1 MAQPPTLRR
10 TPQQAR
16 SRDTVLTI
24 LVAAAR
30 VLLQH
35 GPTRLSTNRVAKV
48 AGVSVGSLYQ
58 YFSGK
63 ADLIE
68 QLAER
73 RLEVMSLEHCT
84 RVYRAET
91 LEESFAV
98 SADVAVDVAVLEL
111 ALSSL
116 TPAFEPALSDSCQAI
131 LQSCLAPTR
140 GEYRADKLELVGVL
154 GASMVARAVAES
166 PGEWQQSEGLRKG
179 LRQLFER
186 HLIAP
191 RARDSGVCASV
202 PMAQAG

>member
-1 MAQPPTLRR
+1 MAQPSTHRR

-16 SRDTVLTI
+16 SRETVLTI

-35 GPTRLSTNRVAKV
+35 GPRRLSTNRVAKV

-63 ADLIE
+63 ADLIG

-73 RLEVMSLEHCT
+73 RLEVMSLEHAT
-84 RVYRAET
+84 RTHRAET
-91 LEESFAV
+91 LEESFSV
-98 SADVAVDVAVLEL
+98 SADVALDVAVLEL
-111 ALSSL
+111 ALSAL
-116 TPAFEPALSDSCQAI
+116 IPGFEPTLADSCQEI
-131 LQSCLAPTR
+131 LQCCLAPTR

-154 GASMVARAVAES
+154 GASMITRAVAAA
-166 PGEWQQSEGLRKG
+166 PGEWQNSEGLRKD
-179 LRQLFER
+179 LRQMFAR
-186 HLIAP
+186 HLLAS
-191 RARDSGVCASV
+191 RARDSGVCSSV